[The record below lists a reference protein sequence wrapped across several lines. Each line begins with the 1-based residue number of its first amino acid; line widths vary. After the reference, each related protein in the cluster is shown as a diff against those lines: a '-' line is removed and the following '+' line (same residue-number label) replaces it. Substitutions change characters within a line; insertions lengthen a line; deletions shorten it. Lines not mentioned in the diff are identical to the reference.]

1 MWSCLYSSWQK
12 QTNLNRNVLT
22 KDFSRTRLI
31 LYTNIW
37 KLSASVRTHWAWP
50 SSPHP
55 VSITDDEIND
65 TLSLV
70 WALVECNHYI
80 VELITTNTSL
90 VPRPS
95 LFAGCP
101 VLTCKTLVWKQHY
114 IRFQVWQWQL
124 LMFHPLLARSWLA
137 KKCSIEVVRINCS
150 HDCSAHMTVVM
161 TFTILQEGAES
172 LTKMAAGIVQV
183 CKHQTPNCVV
193 HC

>member
-1 MWSCLYSSWQK
+1 MVSIAAHQRRINLSCACVWSCLYSSWQK

-22 KDFSRTRLI
+22 KDFSRTRLM

-37 KLSASVRTHWAWP
+37 KISASVRTHWAWP
-50 SSPHP
+50 SSLHP
-55 VSITDDEIND
+55 VRITDDEIND
-65 TLSLV
+65 TLLLV
-70 WALVECNHYI
+70 WALAECNHYI

-124 LMFHPLLARSWLA
+124 LISILFWLDHAWLA
-137 KKCSIEVVRINCS
+137 KKACSIEVVRINCS
-150 HDCSAHMTVVM
+150 HDCSAHMTVV
-161 TFTILQEGAES
+161 
-172 LTKMAAGIVQV
+172 LTWL
-183 CKHQTPNCVV
+183 
-193 HC
+193 